1 MNRFVSLKGKL
12 RAVAATDTGRVREH
26 NEDAVAWDPD
36 IGLFVLADGMGGY
49 HAGEV
54 ASGIAVKTI
63 MNLVREA
70 YATQDLTGSDQ
81 DTGLS
86 RPGVILRDA
95 IARANKIIHQTSK
108 TQEKCEGMGT
118 TVVAGLFHDDRII
131 VAHVGDSRMYRLRGD
146 RFEQITLDHSLLQEL
161 VDRGFYTPEEA
172 QRVTN
177 KNYVTRALGVE
188 PTVEVEIKEHPVHR
202 GDCLV
207 LCSDGLTDMVEDED
221 IHLTISTFGAN
232 LDTVAK
238 QLVQLA
244 NDNGGRDNISVM
256 LAEVLEPFPARKGI
270 LDRILSWFG

>member
-26 NEDAVAWDPD
+26 NEDAVALDPD

-49 HAGEV
+49 NAGEV

-86 RPGVILRDA
+86 RPGIILRDA